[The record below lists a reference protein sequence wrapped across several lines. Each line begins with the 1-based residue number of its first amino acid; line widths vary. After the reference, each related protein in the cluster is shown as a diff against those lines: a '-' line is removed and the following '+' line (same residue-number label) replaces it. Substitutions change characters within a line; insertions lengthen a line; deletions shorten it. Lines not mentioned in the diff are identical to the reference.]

1 MLSNGLNQKD
11 MTYRS
16 MNRPRNSGFFVPIP
30 ERYPLMNEHKPN
42 RSSPMI
48 YAIAGSSVMDAAQFN
63 ESQLERLTRQL
74 RAGWKGL
81 IDFLTQPGQ
90 P

>member
-1 MLSNGLNQKD
+1 M
-11 MTYRS
+11 M
-16 MNRPRNSGFFVPIP
+16 
-30 ERYPLMNEHKPN
+30 
-42 RSSPMI
+42 
-48 YAIAGSSVMDAAQFN
+48 YAITGSAVMGAFQNN

-81 IDFLTQPGQ
+81 IDFLTQPGT

>member
-1 MLSNGLNQKD
+1 MQL
-11 MTYRS
+11 
-16 MNRPRNSGFFVPIP
+16 
-30 ERYPLMNEHKPN
+30 
-42 RSSPMI
+42 
-48 YAIAGSSVMDAAQFN
+48 AIAGWPIAGRHT

-81 IDFLTQPGQ
+81 IDFFTQPGT

>member
-1 MLSNGLNQKD
+1 
-11 MTYRS
+11 
-16 MNRPRNSGFFVPIP
+16 
-30 ERYPLMNEHKPN
+30 
-42 RSSPMI
+42 MI
-48 YAIAGSSVMDAAQFN
+48 IAIAGGTRMGAFQLH

-81 IDFLTQPGQ
+81 IDFFTQPGT

>member
-42 RSSPMI
+42 RREHERSN
-48 YAIAGSSVMDAAQFN
+48 GFN
-63 ESQLERLTRQL
+63 SHR
-74 RAGWKGL
+74 
-81 IDFLTQPGQ
+81 D
-90 P
+90 

>member
-1 MLSNGLNQKD
+1 M
-11 MTYRS
+11 M
-16 MNRPRNSGFFVPIP
+16 
-30 ERYPLMNEHKPN
+30 
-42 RSSPMI
+42 
-48 YAIAGSSVMDAAQFN
+48 YAITGSAVMGAFQNN

-81 IDFLTQPGQ
+81 IDFLTQQGQ

>member
-1 MLSNGLNQKD
+1 MMYS
-11 MTYRS
+11 
-16 MNRPRNSGFFVPIP
+16 
-30 ERYPLMNEHKPN
+30 
-42 RSSPMI
+42 
-48 YAIAGSSVMDAAQFN
+48 IAGGTVIGVAQFN

-81 IDFLTQPGQ
+81 IDFLTQPGT

>member
-1 MLSNGLNQKD
+1 
-11 MTYRS
+11 
-16 MNRPRNSGFFVPIP
+16 
-30 ERYPLMNEHKPN
+30 
-42 RSSPMI
+42 MI
-48 YAIAGSSVMDAAQFN
+48 YTIAGSSVMDAAQFN

-81 IDFLTQPGQ
+81 IDFLTQPGT

>member
-1 MLSNGLNQKD
+1 M
-11 MTYRS
+11 M
-16 MNRPRNSGFFVPIP
+16 
-30 ERYPLMNEHKPN
+30 
-42 RSSPMI
+42 
-48 YAIAGSSVMDAAQFN
+48 YAITGSTVMGAFQNN

-81 IDFLTQPGQ
+81 IDFLTQPGT